1 MELIK
6 RRIDPT
12 KSNKSRK
19 CMICHYLFFNYGF
32 KFQDYVC
39 NRCHDFTML
48 EVNIWDIAIITIKNV
63 NYRCIIYNISK
74 SETLNLLKNRE
85 YILKNIVLNFSL
97 FKTVFF
103 LLFCLVYI
111 KWLKLWTCLSL

>member
-48 EVNIWDIAIITIKNV
+48 EVNIWVLLLSPLKMLIIVVLYITLANLKHL
-63 NYRCIIYNISK
+63 IY
-74 SETLNLLKNRE
+74 
-85 YILKNIVLNFSL
+85 
-97 FKTVFF
+97 
-103 LLFCLVYI
+103 
-111 KWLKLWTCLSL
+111 